1 MGSARAFQLR
11 PPRTLHVGGQGW
23 SLFDSRGPAVGKGGG
38 PAVLFLQSQK
48 GQRPGQKTRALRYV
62 KEQLD
67 AFDWPLPASDPVEPD
82 EIALTSD
89 SASEIALVCGL
100 RYPLERR

>member
-1 MGSARAFQLR
+1 MVPFRLTRARRCERRRA
-11 PPRTLHVGGQGW
+11 
-23 SLFDSRGPAVGKGGG
+23 RGA
-38 PAVLFLQSQK
+38 LFLQGQK